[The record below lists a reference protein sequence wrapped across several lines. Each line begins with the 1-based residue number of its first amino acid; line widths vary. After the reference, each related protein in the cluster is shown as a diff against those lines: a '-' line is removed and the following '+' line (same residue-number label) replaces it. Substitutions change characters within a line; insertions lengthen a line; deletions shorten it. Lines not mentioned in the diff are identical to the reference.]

1 MTEQSFS
8 SGKSEET
15 AVQAGRAAISKGPL
29 WAGRIL
35 SGLAVL
41 FLVMDGGMKL
51 FKPPYV
57 VEATLHLGYPESTIV
72 GIGITLLA
80 CTMLCV
86 IPRTSILGAILLTV
100 YLGG

>member
-1 MTEQSFS
+1 
-8 SGKSEET
+8 
-15 AVQAGRAAISKGPL
+15 
-29 WAGRIL
+29 
-35 SGLAVL
+35 
-41 FLVMDGGMKL
+41 
-51 FKPPYV
+51 

-100 YLGG
+100 YLGGAAASNVRVGEAWFNLLSPILFAGLVWAGLFLREDRLRTLVPLRK